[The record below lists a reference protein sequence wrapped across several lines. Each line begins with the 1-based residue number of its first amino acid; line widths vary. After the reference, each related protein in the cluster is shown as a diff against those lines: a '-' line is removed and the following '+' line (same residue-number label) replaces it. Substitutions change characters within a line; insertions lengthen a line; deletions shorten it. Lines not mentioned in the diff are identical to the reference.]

1 MARQRPVFRKITGV
15 APASQGLLARIQ
27 RATDDAAQRFGP
39 NTAEVEAFINAAAQ
53 LTPWQWRQVLA
64 TKRLVSS
71 VTKEGAGQAAGTARA
86 IQASIRSS
94 ETHISEPMAR
104 AGEVLFDSLA
114 KRSEEKQVAAWQAL
128 SALVMRS
135 KLPALKFAVHYAPF
149 ASAIPVSGSDVL
161 DPKTQHFIA
170 RIESLTP
177 ELCEILTRRWRTEP
191 AASHALLA
199 AVAKNR
205 DVKSEE
211 AVALAALAFIPGQLA
226 GDAGWAAVRTV
237 VHGGRVLACLAD
249 LSPEEIVA
257 NWAPLESVI
266 PLGSLSGTGAL
277 PPVERVAAAVIG
289 GIKTL
294 QARRRSL
301 RVAPTN
307 PPKAPAP
314 YGLNSTEVAAF
325 IKGVAE
331 LTPIQWLRV
340 LDRRKLVESVTR
352 EGSAESSSVVR
363 SILAAIDGSRELDM
377 FTRCR
382 VFAAVERAAFASESR
397 GRLRPDQVRQ
407 MYEPFAG
414 TISLAV
420 MSGNGFVQS
429 IASLGKSDWQR
440 VAQASPD
447 ANEEAVSPLVNAGAA
462 LIDFVGGRSDD
473 EAVAIWHAVSALVQ
487 RYHLTPIKFAA
498 SYAPF
503 ASAIPVTSQR
513 SLGAMVSRYVTAL
526 GRLGASQCTVLAQPW
541 QVGDDVS
548 NVLSKAVADGSARTA
563 EEAAA
568 LTAVV
573 TVPMRLA
580 GSKGW
585 AAVKTAAYGGRVIAS
600 RTKLTPQ
607 QLEELWRPVEGA
619 IPIAS
624 LAAPAKARR

>member
-1 MARQRPVFRKITGV
+1 MARQAPEFRKITGV

-27 RATDDAAQRFGP
+27 RANDDAVQRFGP
-39 NTAEVEAFINAAAQ
+39 NTAEVEAFIEAAGQ

-71 VTKEGAGQAAGTARA
+71 VTKEGAGATAGTARA

-94 ETHISEPMAR
+94 ETQISEPMAR
-104 AGEVLFDSLA
+104 AGEVLFDLLN
-114 KRSEEKQVAAWQAL
+114 KKSEEKQVAAWQAM

-149 ASAIPVSGSDVL
+149 ASEIPVSGSDVL
-161 DPKTQHFIA
+161 DLKTQLFMA
-170 RIESLTP
+170 RIAGLTP
-177 ELCEILTRRWRTEP
+177 ELCGILARRWRVEP
-191 AASHALLA
+191 AASRALLS

-205 DVKSEE
+205 EAKGEE
-211 AVALAALAFIPGQLA
+211 AVALAALAYIPSQLA
-226 GDAGWAAVRTV
+226 GDAGWGAIRTL
-237 VHGGRVLACLAD
+237 VHGGRVLSCLAD
-249 LSPEEIVA
+249 LSPEEVAA
-257 NWAPLESVI
+257 NWAPLDGVI
-266 PLGSLSGTGAL
+266 PLRSLNEPDTA
-277 PPVERVAAAVIG
+277 PAVERVAAAVIG
-289 GIKTL
+289 GIKTF
-294 QARRRSL
+294 QARRKPP
-301 RVAPTN
+301 RVAPTV

-314 YGLNSTEVAAF
+314 YGQNSTEVAAF

-352 EGSAESSSVVR
+352 EGSAEPSSVVR
-363 SILAAIDGSRELDM
+363 AILASIEGSRELDM

-382 VFAAVERAAFASESR
+382 VFAAVERAGYASESH

-407 MYEPFAG
+407 MYMPFAG
-414 TISLAV
+414 MIPLAE
-420 MSGNGFVQS
+420 MTGNGFVQS
-429 IASLGKSDWQR
+429 IASLSRHDWQR
-440 VAQASPD
+440 VAEASPD
-447 ANEEAVSPLVNAGAA
+447 ANEEAVSALVNAGAA

-473 EAVAIWHAVSALVQ
+473 EAVAIWHAVSALVR

-503 ASAIPVTSQR
+503 ASAIPVTSPR

-526 GRLGASQCTVLAQPW
+526 GRLGASQCAVLAQPW
-541 QVGDDVS
+541 QTGDEVS
-548 NVLSKAVADGSARTA
+548 NALSKVVADGTARTG

-600 RTKLTPQ
+600 RTKLTAQ
-607 QLEELWRPVEGA
+607 QLEELWKPVEPA
-619 IPIAS
+619 IPLAS